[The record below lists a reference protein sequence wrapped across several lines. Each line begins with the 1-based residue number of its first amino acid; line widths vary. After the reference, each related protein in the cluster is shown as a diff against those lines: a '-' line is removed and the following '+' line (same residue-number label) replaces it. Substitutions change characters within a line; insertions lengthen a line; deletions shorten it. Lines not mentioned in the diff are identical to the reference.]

1 METDV
6 ENECTGEILYATSYG
21 LNIGR
26 TLYHTSLNKVT
37 DAWIESVKVQK
48 RVVCENTAWA
58 DFELTTDIVLEH
70 NDKPEIVAMRRFC
83 YKSFCQNISSFFGIT
98 SIYQF
103 LNKIFKRNYVLNSTD
118 IIYQMFIDSML
129 CDVRFIVCVRLPRI
143 AINLN
148 KEYLDETK
156 NQTIDNSNHRSVILS
171 PDDILTNLANDNST
185 SKLKSNNK
193 LYVDNESIY
202 SASDDGIL
210 SRYENEMNNISRPN
224 KLVKNTSDRNIKN
237 SYVDVGDSY
246 SDIFD
251 NYNDFSES
259 EEGILN
265 NEIVK
270 GNVDSDGNVINKLS
284 IIPNNDRS
292 ARNDL
297 NNIQADTGP
306 TSLSATTATTTN
318 VTTTTTTNNN
328 NNNNSN
334 TTAKT
339 TDFASTATTAT
350 VSENFNNGVVN
361 KTSVVTTDVAK
372 YENEKIEKEKT
383 KSYYSLSFLNDE
395 DDRENNVVITEQVK
409 EENQS
414 GRVGPSVNVIPPS
427 SRINEKV
434 VIKRKISEESE
445 NIENGDNF
453 QYDDGEQITYEI
465 DGPWLNKRRKK
476 SSKIQIN
483 EIENNVEIQENSLN
497 DYDDDSNVEIEELLK
512 VEEPAPSSSSLPQQS
527 QPQRQQEQFN
537 NSNVEIIE
545 KIVQDGGVEQLTA
558 ADGGDGSDDIYSK
571 ADELL
576 KESASRRGG
585 DDGSVRMDID
595 EELKLDQ
602 FLIKSKNRKRR
613 IREGEFEENID
624 AENLP
629 KSAKYR
635 FVAAKEKPKRLKNK
649 FVKRRLIK
657 SNNSGNRIM
666 HDDDKENLNIIFDRP
681 VEEKEEMQLAKPLE
695 DYNNDIRE
703 DEDNNIII
711 SEEIMESKQIHPT
724 NPNMSTSPLSLNK
737 SRKRRI
743 AREENEEE
751 YEPFSPPAK
760 IRKVD
765 DDYVRRRSR
774 HEPPP
779 PTLLS
784 DNNVVD
790 SYNEEEEYYANLASG
805 GVNVQRQSLSSTNYR
820 TTVETFSTPTSE
832 MNFEIQNTT
841 SGSKKSKQKNIIKLP
856 ELLFVG
862 LDDKRCIVESEQIMT
877 NLYEEKTSYV
887 LFKGIIINKSMDDTD
902 LQTLARNNIVLFY
915 TVNRKL
921 DGSAVMKLFKIVN
934 NTRNNDDNNYYLEL
948 HENSIDDII
957 HKLFGQRSDKSN
969 FNIRRFTVDKANL
982 NITMDNVLHLLFKR
996 LDVSTTTTPKRGSI
1010 RV

>member
-48 RVVCENTAWA
+48 KVVCENTAWA
-58 DFELTTDIVLEH
+58 DFELTTDIVLEQ

-118 IIYQMFIDSML
+118 IMYKMFIDSML
-129 CDVRFIVCVRLPRI
+129 YDVRFIVCVRLPRI

-148 KEYLDETK
+148 KEYLDETE
-156 NQTIDNSNHRSVILS
+156 NQTIGNSNNRSFILS
-171 PDDILTNLANDNST
+171 PDDILKNLANDNLT

-237 SYVDVGDSY
+237 SNVDVGDSY

-259 EEGILN
+259 DEGSLN
-265 NEIVK
+265 NEFVK
-270 GNVDSDGNVINKLS
+270 GNVDYGGNVINKLS

-328 NNNNSN
+328 NSN
-334 TTAKT
+334 TTTKT

-350 VSENFNNGVVN
+350 VSENFNNGVVS

-395 DDRENNVVITEQVK
+395 DDRENNVVITEQVE

-414 GRVGPSVNVIPPS
+414 GQVGPSVNALPPS
-427 SRINEKV
+427 SRINENV
-434 VIKRKISEESE
+434 VISRKIVEESE

-476 SSKIQIN
+476 SSKIQID
-483 EIENNVEIQENSLN
+483 EIENNVEIQENLLN
-497 DYDDDSNVEIEELLK
+497 DYDDDSNVEIEELK
-512 VEEPAPSSSSLPQQS
+512 VEEPAPSSSSLTQQS
-527 QPQRQQEQFN
+527 QPQQQQGQFN
-537 NSNVEIIE
+537 NSNVEIE
-545 KIVQDGGVEQLTA
+545 QIVQDGGVEQLTA

-571 ADELL
+571 AEELL
-576 KESASRRGG
+576 KESVSKGS
-585 DDGSVRMDID
+585 DGSGRMDID
-595 EELKLDQ
+595 KELKLDQ
-602 FLIKSKNRKRR
+602 FLIKSQNRKRR

-624 AENLP
+624 EENLP

-635 FVAAKEKPKRLKNK
+635 LVAAKEKPKRLKNQ

-657 SNNSGNRIM
+657 SNNSGNRNM
-666 HDDDKENLNIIFDRP
+666 HDDDKENVNIIFARP
-681 VEEKEEMQLAKPLE
+681 VEEEMQLAKPLE

-703 DEDNNIII
+703 DEDNIII
-711 SEEIMESKQIHPT
+711 SEDIMESKQIHPT
-724 NPNMSTSPLSLNK
+724 TPNMSTPPPLSLIK
-737 SRKRRI
+737 SRKRRNV
-743 AREENEEE
+743 REQNEEE
-751 YEPFSPPAK
+751 YEPFLPPAK

-765 DDYVRRRSR
+765 DDYVRRQSQ

-784 DNNVVD
+784 DNIVVD

-805 GVNVQRQSLSSTNYR
+805 GVNVQRQSLSSTNR
-820 TTVETFSTPTSE
+820 TRIETFSTPTSK

-862 LDDKRCIVESEQIMT
+862 LDDKRRIVESEQIMT
-877 NLYEEKTSYV
+877 NLYEEKMSYV

-902 LQTLARNNIVLFY
+902 LRTLARNNIVLFY
-915 TVNRKL
+915 TINRKL

-934 NTRNNDDNNYYLEL
+934 NTINDDNYFLEL
-948 HENSIDDII
+948 HENIIDDII

-969 FNIRRFTVDKANL
+969 FDIRRFTVDKANL

-996 LDVSTTTTPKRGSI
+996 LDVSTPRRGSI

>member
-118 IIYQMFIDSML
+118 IIYKMFIDSML
-129 CDVRFIVCVRLPRI
+129 YDVRFIVCVRLPRI

-148 KEYLDETK
+148 KEYLDETE
-156 NQTIDNSNHRSVILS
+156 NQSVDNSNNRSVILS
-171 PDDILTNLANDNST
+171 TDDILTNLANDNLT

-193 LYVDNESIY
+193 IYVDNESIY

-224 KLVKNTSDRNIKN
+224 KLVKNISDRNIKN

-259 EEGILN
+259 EEGSLN
-265 NEIVK
+265 NEFVK

-284 IIPNNDRS
+284 IIPYNDRS

-306 TSLSATTATTTN
+306 TSMSATTATTTD

-328 NNNNSN
+328 SS
-334 TTAKT
+334 TTTKT
-339 TDFASTATTAT
+339 TDLASTATTAT
-350 VSENFNNGVVN
+350 VSENFSNGVVS
-361 KTSVVTTDVAK
+361 KTSVVTTDAAK

-383 KSYYSLSFLNDE
+383 KSYYNLSFLNDE
-395 DDRENNVVITEQVK
+395 DDRENNVVITEQVE
-409 EENQS
+409 EENKS
-414 GRVGPSVNVIPPS
+414 GQVGPSVNVIPPS

-434 VIKRKISEESE
+434 VIKRNIVEESE

-476 SSKIQIN
+476 ASKIQID
-483 EIENNVEIQENSLN
+483 EIENNVEIQENLLN
-497 DYDDDSNVEIEELLK
+497 DYDDDSNVEIEELK

-527 QPQRQQEQFN
+527 QPQQQQEQFN
-537 NSNVEIIE
+537 NSNVEIE
-545 KIVQDGGVEQLTA
+545 QIVQDGGVEQLTA
-558 ADGGDGSDDIYSK
+558 AVGGDGSDDIYSK
-571 ADELL
+571 AEELL
-576 KESASRRGG
+576 KESVSRGG
-585 DDGSVRMDID
+585 DCSVRMDID

-602 FLIKSKNRKRR
+602 FLIKSQNRKRR

-629 KSAKYR
+629 NSAKYR
-635 FVAAKEKPKRLKNK
+635 LVAAKEKPKRLKNR

-657 SNNSGNRIM
+657 SYNSGNRNM
-666 HDDDKENLNIIFDRP
+666 HDDDKENRL
-681 VEEKEEMQLAKPLE
+681 VEEEMQLAKPLE

-703 DEDNNIII
+703 DEDNTII

-724 NPNMSTSPLSLNK
+724 TPNMSTPPLSLIK

-743 AREENEEE
+743 VREQNEEE
-751 YEPFSPPAK
+751 YGPFIPPAK

-765 DDYVRRRSR
+765 DDYVRRQSQ

-805 GVNVQRQSLSSTNYR
+805 GVNVQRQSLSSTNR
-820 TTVETFSTPTSE
+820 TGVETLSTPTSE

-856 ELLFVG
+856 ELLFVD
-862 LDDKRCIVESEQIMT
+862 LDDKRRRVDSEQIMT
-877 NLYEEKTSYV
+877 NLYEEKMSYV

-915 TVNRKL
+915 TINRKL

-934 NTRNNDDNNYYLEL
+934 NTTNDNNYYLEL
-948 HENSIDDII
+948 HENIIDDII

-996 LDVSTTTTPKRGSI
+996 LDVSTPRRGSF

>member
-48 RVVCENTAWA
+48 KVVCENTAWA
-58 DFELTTDIVLEH
+58 DFELTTDIVLEQ

-118 IIYQMFIDSML
+118 IMYKMFIDSML
-129 CDVRFIVCVRLPRI
+129 YDVRFIVCVRLPRI

-148 KEYLDETK
+148 KEYLDETE
-156 NQTIDNSNHRSVILS
+156 NQTIGNSNNRSFILS
-171 PDDILTNLANDNST
+171 PDDILKNLANDNLT

-237 SYVDVGDSY
+237 SNVDVGDSY

-259 EEGILN
+259 EEGSLN
-265 NEIVK
+265 NEFVK
-270 GNVDSDGNVINKLS
+270 GNVDYGGNVINKLS

-328 NNNNSN
+328 NSN
-334 TTAKT
+334 TTTKT

-350 VSENFNNGVVN
+350 VSENFNNGVVS

-372 YENEKIEKEKT
+372 CENEKIEKEKT
-383 KSYYSLSFLNDE
+383 KSYYSLSFINDE
-395 DDRENNVVITEQVK
+395 DDRENNVVITEQVE

-414 GRVGPSVNVIPPS
+414 GQVDPSVNAIPHS
-427 SRINEKV
+427 SRINENV
-434 VIKRKISEESE
+434 VISRKIVEESE

-476 SSKIQIN
+476 SSKIQID
-483 EIENNVEIQENSLN
+483 EIENNVEIQENLLN
-497 DYDDDSNVEIEELLK
+497 DYDDDSNVEIEELK
-512 VEEPAPSSSSLPQQS
+512 VEEPAPSSSSLTQQS
-527 QPQRQQEQFN
+527 QPQQQQGQFN
-537 NSNVEIIE
+537 NSNVEIE
-545 KIVQDGGVEQLTA
+545 QIVQDGGVEQLTA

-571 ADELL
+571 AEELL
-576 KESASRRGG
+576 KESVSKGS
-585 DDGSVRMDID
+585 DGSGRMDID
-595 EELKLDQ
+595 KELKLDQ
-602 FLIKSKNRKRR
+602 FLIKSQNRKRR

-624 AENLP
+624 EENLP

-635 FVAAKEKPKRLKNK
+635 LVAAKEKPKRLKNQ

-657 SNNSGNRIM
+657 SNNSGNRNM
-666 HDDDKENLNIIFDRP
+666 HDDDKENVNIIFARP
-681 VEEKEEMQLAKPLE
+681 VEEEMQLAKPLE

-703 DEDNNIII
+703 DEDNIII
-711 SEEIMESKQIHPT
+711 SEDIMESKQIHPT
-724 NPNMSTSPLSLNK
+724 TPNMSTPPPLSLIK
-737 SRKRRI
+737 SRKRRNV
-743 AREENEEE
+743 REQNEEE
-751 YEPFSPPAK
+751 YEPFLPPAK

-765 DDYVRRRSR
+765 DDYVRRQSQ

-784 DNNVVD
+784 DNIVVD

-805 GVNVQRQSLSSTNYR
+805 GVNVQRQSLSSTNR
-820 TTVETFSTPTSE
+820 TRTETFSTPTSE

-862 LDDKRCIVESEQIMT
+862 LDDKRRIVESEQIMT
-877 NLYEEKTSYV
+877 NLYEEKMSYV

-915 TVNRKL
+915 TINRKL

-934 NTRNNDDNNYYLEL
+934 NTINDDNYYLEL
-948 HENSIDDII
+948 HENIIDDII

-969 FNIRRFTVDKANL
+969 FDIRRFTVDKANL

-996 LDVSTTTTPKRGSI
+996 LDVSTPRRGSI

>member
-48 RVVCENTAWA
+48 KVVCENTAWA
-58 DFELTTDIVLEH
+58 DFELTTDIVLEQ

-103 LNKIFKRNYVLNSTD
+103 LNKIFKKNYVLNSTD
-118 IIYQMFIDSML
+118 IMYKMFIDSML
-129 CDVRFIVCVRLPRI
+129 YDVRFIVCVRLPRI

-148 KEYLDETK
+148 KEYLDETE
-156 NQTIDNSNHRSVILS
+156 NQTIGNSNNRSFILS
-171 PDDILTNLANDNST
+171 PDDILKNLANDNLT

-224 KLVKNTSDRNIKN
+224 KLVKNTSDRNIKSSN
-237 SYVDVGDSY
+237 VDVGDSY

-259 EEGILN
+259 DEGSLN
-265 NEIVK
+265 NEFVK
-270 GNVDSDGNVINKLS
+270 GNVDYGGNVINKLS

-318 VTTTTTTNNN
+318 VTTTT

-334 TTAKT
+334 TTTKT

-350 VSENFNNGVVN
+350 VSENFNNGVVS

-395 DDRENNVVITEQVK
+395 DDRENNVVITEQVE

-414 GRVGPSVNVIPPS
+414 GQVGPSVNALPPS
-427 SRINEKV
+427 SRINENV
-434 VIKRKISEESE
+434 VISRKIVEESE

-476 SSKIQIN
+476 SSKIQID
-483 EIENNVEIQENSLN
+483 EIENNVEIQENLLN
-497 DYDDDSNVEIEELLK
+497 DYDDDSNVEIEELK
-512 VEEPAPSSSSLPQQS
+512 VEEPAPSSSSLTQQS
-527 QPQRQQEQFN
+527 QPQQQQGQFN
-537 NSNVEIIE
+537 NSNVEIE
-545 KIVQDGGVEQLTA
+545 QIVQDGGVEQLTA

-571 ADELL
+571 AEELL
-576 KESASRRGG
+576 KESVSKGS
-585 DDGSVRMDID
+585 DGSGRMDID
-595 EELKLDQ
+595 KELKLDQ
-602 FLIKSKNRKRR
+602 FLIKSQNRKRR

-624 AENLP
+624 EENLP

-635 FVAAKEKPKRLKNK
+635 LVAAKEKPKRLKNQ

-657 SNNSGNRIM
+657 SNNSGNRNM
-666 HDDDKENLNIIFDRP
+666 HDDDKENVNIIFARP
-681 VEEKEEMQLAKPLE
+681 VEEEMQLAKPLE

-703 DEDNNIII
+703 DEDNIII
-711 SEEIMESKQIHPT
+711 SEDIMESKQIHPT
-724 NPNMSTSPLSLNK
+724 TPNMSTPPPLSLIK
-737 SRKRRI
+737 SRKRRNV
-743 AREENEEE
+743 REQNEEE
-751 YEPFSPPAK
+751 YEPFLPPAK

-765 DDYVRRRSR
+765 DDYVRRQSQ

-784 DNNVVD
+784 DNIVVD

-805 GVNVQRQSLSSTNYR
+805 GVNVQRQSLSSTNR
-820 TTVETFSTPTSE
+820 TRIETFSTPTSK

-862 LDDKRCIVESEQIMT
+862 LDDKRRIVESEQIMT
-877 NLYEEKTSYV
+877 NLYEEKMSYV

-915 TVNRKL
+915 TINRKL

-934 NTRNNDDNNYYLEL
+934 NTINDDNYFLEL
-948 HENSIDDII
+948 HENIIDDII

-969 FNIRRFTVDKANL
+969 FDIRRFTVDKANL

-996 LDVSTTTTPKRGSI
+996 LDVSTPRRGSI

>member
-98 SIYQF
+98 NIYQF

-118 IIYQMFIDSML
+118 IIYKMFIDSML
-129 CDVRFIVCVRLPRI
+129 YDVRFIVCVRLPRI

-148 KEYLDETK
+148 KEYLDETE
-156 NQTIDNSNHRSVILS
+156 NQTIDNSNKRSVVLS
-171 PDDILTNLANDNST
+171 TDDILTNLANDNLN

-224 KLVKNTSDRNIKN
+224 NLVKNISDRNIKN
-237 SYVDVGDSY
+237 SYVNFGDSY

-251 NYNDFSES
+251 SYNDFSES
-259 EEGILN
+259 EEGSLN
-265 NEIVK
+265 NEFVK
-270 GNVDSDGNVINKLS
+270 GNVDSDRNVINKLS
-284 IIPNNDRS
+284 INPNNDRS
-292 ARNDL
+292 VRNDL
-297 NNIQADTGP
+297 YNIQADTGP

-328 NNNNSN
+328 NNSN
-334 TTAKT
+334 TTTKT
-339 TDFASTATTAT
+339 TDLASTVTTAT
-350 VSENFNNGVVN
+350 VSENFSNGVVS

-372 YENEKIEKEKT
+372 NENEKIEKEKT

-395 DDRENNVVITEQVK
+395 DDRESNVVITEQVE

-414 GRVGPSVNVIPPS
+414 GQVGPSVNVIPPS

-434 VIKRKISEESE
+434 VTQRNIVEESE
-445 NIENGDNF
+445 NTENGDNF

-476 SSKIQIN
+476 SSKIQID
-483 EIENNVEIQENSLN
+483 EIENNVEIQKNLLN
-497 DYDDDSNVEIEELLK
+497 DYDDDSNVEIEELK

-527 QPQRQQEQFN
+527 QPQQQQEQFN
-537 NSNVEIIE
+537 NSNVEIE
-545 KIVQDGGVEQLTA
+545 QIVQDGGVEQLTA

-571 ADELL
+571 PEELL
-576 KESASRRGG
+576 KESVSRGG
-585 DDGSVRMDID
+585 DGSVRMDID

-602 FLIKSKNRKRR
+602 FLIKSQNRKRR
-613 IREGEFEENID
+613 IREGECEENID

-629 KSAKYR
+629 NSAKYR
-635 FVAAKEKPKRLKNK
+635 LVAAKEKPKRLKNK

-657 SNNSGNRIM
+657 SNNSGNRNM
-666 HDDDKENLNIIFDRP
+666 HDDDKENVNIIFARP
-681 VEEKEEMQLAKPLE
+681 VEEEMQLAKPLE

-703 DEDNNIII
+703 DEDNIII

-724 NPNMSTSPLSLNK
+724 TPNMSTPPISLIK

-743 AREENEEE
+743 VREQNEEE
-751 YEPFSPPAK
+751 YEPFLPPAK

-765 DDYVRRRSR
+765 DYYVRRRSQ

-805 GVNVQRQSLSSTNYR
+805 RVNVQRQSLSSANR
-820 TTVETFSTPTSE
+820 NRVETFSTPTSE
-832 MNFEIQNTT
+832 MDFEIQNTT

-862 LDDKRCIVESEQIMT
+862 LDDKRCTSTVKSEQIMT
-877 NLYEEKTSYV
+877 NLYEEKMSYV

-902 LQTLARNNIVLFY
+902 LHTLARNNIVLFY

-934 NTRNNDDNNYYLEL
+934 NTINNDDNYYLEL
-948 HENSIDDII
+948 HENIIDDII

>member
-58 DFELTTDIVLEH
+58 DFELTTNIVLEP

-118 IIYQMFIDSML
+118 IIYKMFIDSML
-129 CDVRFIVCVRLPRI
+129 YDVRFIVCVRLPRI

-148 KEYLDETK
+148 KEYLDETE
-156 NQTIDNSNHRSVILS
+156 NQTIYNSNNRSVILS
-171 PDDILTNLANDNST
+171 PDDILTNLANDNLT

-210 SRYENEMNNISRPN
+210 SRYENEMNNTSRPN

-259 EEGILN
+259 EEDSLN
-265 NEIVK
+265 NEFVVK
-270 GNVDSDGNVINKLS
+270 RNVDSDGNVINKLS
-284 IIPNNDRS
+284 IIPNNDRG

-297 NNIQADTGP
+297 NNIQANTGP

-318 VTTTTTTNNN
+318 VTTTTTA
-328 NNNNSN
+328 NNNSN
-334 TTAKT
+334 TATKT
-339 TDFASTATTAT
+339 TDSASTATTAT
-350 VSENFNNGVVN
+350 VSENFNNSVVS

-372 YENEKIEKEKT
+372 YVNEKIEKEKT
-383 KSYYSLSFLNDE
+383 KSYYSLSYLNDE
-395 DDRENNVVITEQVK
+395 DDRESNVVITELVE

-414 GRVGPSVNVIPPS
+414 GRVGPSVNVIPPPS

-434 VIKRKISEESE
+434 VIKRKIVEESE

-453 QYDDGEQITYEI
+453 QYDDGEEITYEI
-465 DGPWLNKRRKK
+465 DGP
-476 SSKIQIN
+476 
-483 EIENNVEIQENSLN
+483 
-497 DYDDDSNVEIEELLK
+497 DDDSNVEIEELK
-512 VEEPAPSSSSLPQQS
+512 VEEPAPSSSSSLPQQS
-527 QPQRQQEQFN
+527 QPQQQQEQFN
-537 NSNVEIIE
+537 NSNVEIE
-545 KIVQDGGVEQLTA
+545 QIVQDGGVEQLTA
-558 ADGGDGSDDIYSK
+558 AKGGDGSDDIHSK
-571 ADELL
+571 AEELL
-576 KESASRRGG
+576 KESVSRGG
-585 DDGSVRMDID
+585 DGSVRMVID

-602 FLIKSKNRKRR
+602 FLIKSQNRKRR

-624 AENLP
+624 ADNLP

-635 FVAAKEKPKRLKNK
+635 LVAAKEKLKNP

-657 SNNSGNRIM
+657 SNNSGNRNM
-666 HDDDKENLNIIFDRP
+666 RDEDKENLNITFTRP
-681 VEEKEEMQLAKPLE
+681 VEEEMQLAKPLE
-695 DYNNDIRE
+695 DYNSDIRE
-703 DEDNNIII
+703 DEDNIII

-724 NPNMSTSPLSLNK
+724 TPNMSTPPLSLIK
-737 SRKRRI
+737 SRKRRVV
-743 AREENEEE
+743 REQNEEE
-751 YEPFSPPAK
+751 YEPLSPPAK
-760 IRKVD
+760 IREVD
-765 DDYVRRRSR
+765 DDY
-774 HEPPP
+774 
-779 PTLLS
+779 
-784 DNNVVD
+784 VVD

-805 GVNVQRQSLSSTNYR
+805 GVNVQRQSLSSTNR
-820 TTVETFSTPTSE
+820 TRVETLSTPTSE

-841 SGSKKSKQKNIIKLP
+841 SGSKKSKQKDIIKLP

-862 LDDKRCIVESEQIMT
+862 LDDKRRRVESEQIIT
-877 NLYEEKTSYV
+877 NLYEEKMSYI

-902 LQTLARNNIVLFY
+902 LQTLARNNIVFFY
-915 TVNRKL
+915 TINRKL

-934 NTRNNDDNNYYLEL
+934 NTRNDDNYYLEL
-948 HENSIDDII
+948 HENIIDDII

-982 NITMDNVLHLLFKR
+982 NITMDNVLHLLFKS
-996 LDVSTTTTPKRGSI
+996 LDVSTPRRGSI

>member
-118 IIYQMFIDSML
+118 IIYKMFIDSML
-129 CDVRFIVCVRLPRI
+129 YDVRFIVCVRLPRI

-148 KEYLDETK
+148 KEYLDETE
-156 NQTIDNSNHRSVILS
+156 NQTIDNSNNRSVILS
-171 PDDILTNLANDNST
+171 PDDILTNLANDNLT

-210 SRYENEMNNISRPN
+210 SRYENEINNISRPN
-224 KLVKNTSDRNIKN
+224 KLLVKNTSDRNIKN
-237 SYVDVGDSY
+237 FYVDVGDSY

-259 EEGILN
+259 EEGSLN
-265 NEIVK
+265 NEFVK
-270 GNVDSDGNVINKLS
+270 GNVDSDGNVINKLA

-297 NNIQADTGP
+297 NNIQANTGP
-306 TSLSATTATTTN
+306 TSLSATTAATTNN

-328 NNNNSN
+328 NNIN
-334 TTAKT
+334 TTTKT

-350 VSENFNNGVVN
+350 VSENFNNGVLS

-395 DDRENNVVITEQVK
+395 DDRENNVVITEQVE

-414 GRVGPSVNVIPPS
+414 GQVGPSVNVIPPS

-434 VIKRKISEESE
+434 VIKRRIVEESE
-445 NIENGDNF
+445 NIENGDNNF

-465 DGPWLNKRRKK
+465 DGPWLSKRRKK

-483 EIENNVEIQENSLN
+483 EIENNVEIQENFLN
-497 DYDDDSNVEIEELLK
+497 DYDDDSNVEIEELK
-512 VEEPAPSSSSLPQQS
+512 VEKPAPSSSSLPQQS
-527 QPQRQQEQFN
+527 QPQQQQEQFN
-537 NSNVEIIE
+537 NSNVEIE
-545 KIVQDGGVEQLTA
+545 QIVQDGGVEQLTA
-558 ADGGDGSDDIYSK
+558 ADGGDGSDDIIYSK
-571 ADELL
+571 AEELL
-576 KESASRRGG
+576 NQESVSRGG
-585 DDGSVRMDID
+585 GDGSVRIDVD
-595 EELKLDQ
+595 EEIKLDQ
-602 FLIKSKNRKRR
+602 FLIKSQNRKRR

-635 FVAAKEKPKRLKNK
+635 LVAAKEKLKNQ

-657 SNNSGNRIM
+657 SNNSGNRNM
-666 HDDDKENLNIIFDRP
+666 QDDDKENVNIIFARP
-681 VEEKEEMQLAKPLE
+681 VEEEMQLAKPLE

-703 DEDNNIII
+703 DEDNIII

-724 NPNMSTSPLSLNK
+724 TPNMSNTPPLSLIK

-743 AREENEEE
+743 VREQNEEE

-765 DDYVRRRSR
+765 DDYVRRQSR
-774 HEPPP
+774 HEPPPP

-805 GVNVQRQSLSSTNYR
+805 GVNNVQRQSLSSTNR
-820 TTVETFSTPTSE
+820 TRVETFSTPTSE

-862 LDDKRCIVESEQIMT
+862 LDDKRRRVESEQIMT
-877 NLYEEKTSYV
+877 NLDEEKMSYV

-915 TVNRKL
+915 TINRKL
-921 DGSAVMKLFKIVN
+921 DGSAVMKLFKILN
-934 NTRNNDDNNYYLEL
+934 NTRNDDNYYLEL
-948 HENSIDDII
+948 HENIIDDII

-996 LDVSTTTTPKRGSI
+996 LDVSTPSRGSI